1 MLTRMKIL
9 VTCPPMLRSLD
20 RFRPLFARLGWEV
33 TAPEVVQLM
42 TEDELVAL
50 VPQFDGWVIGD
61 DPATARVFAAGK
73 AGCLKA
79 AVKWGVGVDNVD
91 FEACRRFG
99 IPISHTPGMF
109 GREVADV
116 ALGYVIAL
124 ARETFAIDRGVKEG
138 CWPKPVG
145 VSLAGK
151 TVALVGLGDI
161 GRNTAKRLLASE
173 VKVIAYDPFSPPVA
187 GLDAVE
193 RAVWP
198 ERLGEAAV
206 IVLTCALT
214 SENRHMIDAQTL
226 ARCQR
231 GVRLVNVSRGPL
243 IDEAA
248 LIAALESGAV
258 HSAALEVFEEEPLS
272 GLSRLRAF
280 GDRCLFGSHNASNTV
295 EAVERTSLKAVELL
309 AGFLERSQI

>member
-1 MLTRMKIL
+1 MKIL
-9 VTCPPMLRSLD
+9 VTCPPMLRSMD
-20 RFRPLFARLGWEV
+20 RFRPQFTRVGMEV
-33 TAPEVVQLM
+33 TTPDVIQVM

-50 VPQFDGWVIGD
+50 VPQFDGWIIGD

-73 AGCLKA
+73 AGRLKA

-91 FEACRRFG
+91 FEACRRLG
-99 IPISHTPGMF
+99 LPISHTPGMF

-138 CWPKPVG
+138 RWPKPPG
-145 VSLAGK
+145 MSLAGK

-173 VKVIAYDPFSPPVA
+173 MKVIAYDPYSPPVA
-187 GLDAVE
+187 ETGGVE

-198 ERLGEAAV
+198 ERLGEAAF
-206 IVLTCALT
+206 IILTCALT
-214 SENRHMIDAQTL
+214 AENRHMLDAQSLT
-226 ARCQR
+226 RCQR

-243 IDEAA
+243 IDETA
-248 LIAALESGAV
+248 LIAALESGVV
-258 HSAALEVFEEEPLS
+258 HSVALDVFEQEPLP
-272 GLSRLRAF
+272 GFSRLRAF
-280 GDRCLFGSHNASNTV
+280 GDRCLFGSHNSSNTF
-295 EAVERTSLKAVELL
+295 EAVERTSLKAMELL
-309 AGFLERSQI
+309 AGFLRGPQT

>member
-1 MLTRMKIL
+1 MKIL
-9 VTCPPMLRSLD
+9 VTCPPMLRAMD
-20 RFRPLFARLGWEV
+20 RFRPLFARSGLEV
-33 TAPEVVQLM
+33 TTPEVVQVL
-42 TEDELVAL
+42 TEDELVVL
-50 VPQFDGWVIGD
+50 VPQFDGWIIGD

-73 AGCLKA
+73 AGRLKA

-91 FEACRRFG
+91 LEACRRLG
-99 IPISHTPGMF
+99 LPISHTPGMF

-116 ALGYVIAL
+116 AMGYVIAL

-138 CWPKPVG
+138 RWPKHPG
-145 VSLAGK
+145 MSLAGK

-161 GRNTAKRLLASE
+161 GSNTAKRLLASE
-173 VKVIAYDPFSPPVA
+173 LKVIAYDPLSPPVA

-198 ERLGEAAV
+198 ERLGEAAFL
-206 IVLTCALT
+206 VLTCALT
-214 SENRHMIDAQTL
+214 TENRHLINAQTL
-226 ARCQR
+226 VRCQR

-248 LIAALESGAV
+248 LIAALESGVV
-258 HSAALEVFEEEPLS
+258 HSAALEVFEVEPLP
-272 GLSRLRAF
+272 GTSRLRAF
-280 GDRCLFGSHNASNTV
+280 GDRCIFGAHNSSNTV

-309 AGFLERSQI
+309 AGLLGVAQT